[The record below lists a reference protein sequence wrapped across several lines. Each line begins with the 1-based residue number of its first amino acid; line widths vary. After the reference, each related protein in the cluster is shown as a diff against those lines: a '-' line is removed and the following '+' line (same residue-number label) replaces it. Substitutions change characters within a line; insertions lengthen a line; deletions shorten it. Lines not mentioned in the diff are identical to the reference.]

1 MQDFCNNQ
9 GMSEKNQPLE
19 GASALLS
26 FTVENAHS
34 YRDETEFSMVATRLA
49 EDDARRD
56 LKLAGLKN
64 PIGAL
69 PVAGI
74 FGANASGKTTILRA
88 MADMRSFVLRSFQ
101 REDGISG
108 IGRNYFALDPR
119 SEKSSSSYAVDLA
132 IDGVRWQYGFEI
144 DDERVWE
151 EYAYHYPKGR
161 RVLVYHRKDNALKFG
176 VPILSLGRVLK
187 KMIRDNILLI
197 SVIGQ
202 IRDAE
207 VLPLHKWFANN
218 FIYIHSGNREDRIEY
233 TSEMIK
239 ENTYKSKIMNLI
251 RSADLGVTDIRP
263 VEPDIEVNRFFR
275 DIMLKHSGVDNNVE
289 LDTIYESNGTK
300 AWIALIGPVID
311 AIQDSSVLLVDELGG
326 SLHPHL
332 ISVLINIF
340 QDEDTNPNFA
350 QIIFNSHDMTILDRH
365 RSFLGR
371 DQTWFTDKTNQGVST
386 LYRQADFWPRPRRE
400 IAPYSPYLKGRYGA
414 LPVIDESEILVATKS
429 KRS

>member
-1 MQDFCNNQ
+1 
-9 GMSEKNQPLE
+9 MSEKNQPLE

-161 RVLVYHRKDNALKFG
+161 RVLLYHRKGEVFKFG
-176 VPILSLGRVLK
+176 VSLLSRGQLLK
-187 KMIRDNILLI
+187 DLIRDNILLL
-197 SVIGQ
+197 SVIGK
-202 IRDAE
+202 IRDKE
-207 VLPLHKWFANN
+207 PLPLYNWFIDN
-218 FIYIHSGNREDRIEY
+218 FIYIDSGNREDRIEH
-233 TSEMIK
+233 TSEMIQD
-239 ENTYKSKIMNLI
+239 NTYKSKIMNMI
-251 RSADLGVTDIRP
+251 RSADLGVTDIRQ
-263 VEPDIEVNRFFR
+263 VEPDIEVNRFFK
-275 DIMLKHSGVDNNVE
+275 DIMLKHSGVNKDVE
-289 LDTIYESNGTK
+289 LDTIYESSGTK

-332 ISVLINIF
+332 ISVLVNTF
-340 QDEDTNPNFA
+340 QDKDINPNFA
-350 QIIFNSHDMTILDRH
+350 QIIFNSHDMTILNRH

-371 DQTWFTDKTNQGVST
+371 DQIWFTQKTIDGVSN
-386 LYRQADFWPRPRRE
+386 LYSHVEFWPRPRRE
-400 IAPYSPYLKGRYGA
+400 IAPYGPYLKGRYGA
-414 LPVIDESEILVATKS
+414 LPVINESEILVATNQDYHEKPF
-429 KRS
+429 

>member
-1 MQDFCNNQ
+1 M
-9 GMSEKNQPLE
+9 M
-19 GASALLS
+19 
-26 FTVENAHS
+26 
-34 YRDETEFSMVATRLA
+34 ATHLA
-49 EDDARRD
+49 EDDARRN
-56 LKLAGLKN
+56 LKLAGLTN

-101 REDGISG
+101 RRDGISG

-119 SEKSSSSYAVDLA
+119 STESPSLYAVELV

-144 DDERVWE
+144 NDESVGE

-161 RVLVYHRKDNALKFG
+161 RVLVYHRKDDLFKFG
-176 VPILSLGRVLK
+176 ASLLSRRRLLK
-187 KMIRDNILLI
+187 ELIRDNILLL

-202 IRDAE
+202 IRDE
-207 VLPLHKWFANN
+207 EPLPLYSWFVDN
-218 FIYIHSGNREDRIEY
+218 FIYIDSGNREDRIED

-239 ENTYKSKIMNLI
+239 ENSYKSKIMNMI
-251 RSADLGVTDIRP
+251 RSADLGVTDIRQ
-263 VEPDIEVNRFFR
+263 VEPDIEANRFFK
-275 DIMLKHSGVDNNVE
+275 DIMLKHSGVNNDVE

-311 AIQDSSVLLVDELGG
+311 AIQDSSVILVDELGG
-326 SLHPHL
+326 SLHPDL
-332 ISVLINIF
+332 ISVLINTF
-340 QDEDTNPNFA
+340 QDKDTNPNFA

-371 DQTWFTDKTNQGVST
+371 DQVWFTDKTNQGVST
-386 LYRQADFWPRPRRE
+386 LYRHADFWPRPRRE
-400 IAPYSPYLKGRYGA
+400 IAPYAPYLKGRYGA

-429 KRS
+429 NQS

>member
-9 GMSEKNQPLE
+9 GMSENNQPLE

-101 REDGISG
+101 RSDGISG

-119 SEKSSSSYAVDLA
+119 SKKSPSSYAIDLV

-161 RVLVYHRKDNALKFG
+161 RVLLYHRKGDVFKFG
-176 VPILSLGRVLK
+176 VSLLSRGQLLK
-187 KMIRDNILLI
+187 DLIRDNILLL
-197 SVIGQ
+197 SVIGK
-202 IRDAE
+202 IRDE
-207 VLPLHKWFANN
+207 EPLPLYNWFGYN
-218 FIYIHSGNREDRIEY
+218 FMYFDSENRRDRIEH
-233 TSEMIK
+233 TSEMIQD
-239 ENTYKSKIMNLI
+239 NTYKSKIMNMI

-263 VEPDIEVNRFFR
+263 VEPDIEANRFFR
-275 DIMLKHSGVDNNVE
+275 DIMLKHSGVNNDVE

-300 AWIALIGPVID
+300 AWIGLIGPVID

-326 SLHPHL
+326 SLHPDL

-340 QDEDTNPNFA
+340 QNQDTNPNFA
-350 QIIFNSHDMTILDRH
+350 QLIFNSHDMTILNRH

-371 DQTWFTDKTNQGVST
+371 DQTWFTDKTNQGIST